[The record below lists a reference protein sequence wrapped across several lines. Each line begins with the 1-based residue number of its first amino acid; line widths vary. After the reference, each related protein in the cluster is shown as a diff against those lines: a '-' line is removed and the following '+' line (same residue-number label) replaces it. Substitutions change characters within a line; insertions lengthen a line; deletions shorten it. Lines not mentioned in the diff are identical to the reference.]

1 MILDKL
7 NYFFFVLVIWYKY
20 YEIFYVMVIN
30 EMYIFEI
37 KILMLIMFEC

>member
-7 NYFFFVLVIWYKY
+7 NYFFFVLVFWYKY
-20 YEIFYVMVIN
+20 YEIFYVMVMN

-37 KILMLIMFEC
+37 KILMLVMF